1 MRQLTTTHPLRG
13 ARQRGFTLL
22 ELMITVSIVAILL
35 AIGVPSFRYVT
46 TSNRT
51 AGEVNGLMGDM
62 HFARAEA
69 IKEGQTVT
77 VCASTDGKTCSGAAA
92 WNTGWITFPGTGN
105 PASTAAILHVQGQFY
120 GADTLNASGATSAVQ
135 FNREGFAL
143 GLPGPVTFALHDSTN
158 NSAYTRCLQVS
169 IVGALSAVIYN
180 GTTCT

>member
-1 MRQLTTTHPLRG
+1 M
-13 ARQRGFTLL
+13 
-22 ELMITVSIVAILL
+22 SIFAILL
-35 AIGVPSFRYVT
+35 AIGVPSYRYVT
-46 TSNRT
+46 TANRA

-62 HFARAEA
+62 HLARAEA

-92 WNTGWITFPGTGN
+92 WNTGWIMFPGTGN

-120 GADTLNASGATSAVQ
+120 GSDTLNASGTTSAIS

-143 GLPGPVTFALHDSTN
+143 GLPGVVTFALHDSTS
-158 NSAYTRCLQVS
+158 NSAFTRCLQISV
-169 IVGALSAVIYN
+169 VGALSALTYN